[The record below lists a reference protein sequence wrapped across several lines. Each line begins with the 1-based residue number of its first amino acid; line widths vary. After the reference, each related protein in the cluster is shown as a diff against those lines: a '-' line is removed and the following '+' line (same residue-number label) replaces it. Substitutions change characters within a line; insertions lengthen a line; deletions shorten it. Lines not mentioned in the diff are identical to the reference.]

1 MKFKRAVVLSVIF
14 HISLFALA
22 FYGPAWPMAPK
33 KGETVYYVD
42 FFQVPGGGAG
52 DGKPAGGSPAGPA
65 GQTSTG
71 GLKDLTVREEA
82 TAVPDSGLSYPDK
95 SKKEQKETKKADKK
109 KKEEDKLISVVRKET
124 GRTPAQPGATRT
136 GTGNV
141 SDSSI
146 RIGTGTGS
154 GTGPGTGTGSG
165 FGDGWGDGGPGGNF
179 PYAYYIDTLKN
190 KVSNSW
196 YKSLASPGLRGKFV
210 AIVCFKIMRNGRV
223 DEVKLE
229 QTSGISALDLSAQRA
244 VRDASPFPP
253 LPYDFPYSY
262 LGVHFEFAWEK

>member
-22 FYGPAWPMAPK
+22 FYGPAWSMAQK

-65 GQTSTG
+65 GQASTG
-71 GLKDLTVREEA
+71 GLKDLTVQKEA
-82 TAVPDSGLSYPDK
+82 AAVPDSGLSYPDK
-95 SKKEQKETKKADKK
+95 SKREQKETKKADKK

-124 GRTPAQPGATRT
+124 GRTPAQPGETRT

-190 KVSNSW
+190 KVSSSW
-196 YKSLASPGLRGKFV
+196 YNSLASPGLRGKFV
-210 AIVCFKIMRNGRV
+210 AVIYFKIMRNGRV

-229 QTSGISALDLSAQRA
+229 QASGISALDLSAQRA